1 MVVNAPFWQG
11 KKVLVTGHTGFKGS
25 WLCVWLQQMGAEIV
39 GFSLESNTQPNLF
52 EKAKVS
58 ENMKSIVGDIRV
70 PDEILKICL
79 KERPE
84 IIIHMAAQAL
94 VRYSYSNPIET
105 YQTNVMGS
113 LHVLEAAKQCESV
126 KSIVMVTTDK
136 CYENK
141 EWIWPYR
148 ETDRLGGHDPYSSSK
163 ACMELLVDSYRKS
176 YLSGQHECAVATV
189 RAGNVIGGGDWSEDR
204 LIPDIIKSFIAKKPV
219 RIRNPQSIRP
229 WQHVLEPLSGYL
241 LLAEKLYLEG
251 DKYTGAWNFGPALD
265 DAKTVGYIVKK
276 MANNWGNSQ
285 WELDTND
292 QVKEANILKL
302 DCTKAYEVLAW
313 KGRWSIDTAL
323 EKTIE
328 WYQAEQNKMEMQAF
342 CYQQITEYTQGYKC
356 K

>member
-1 MVVNAPFWQG
+1 MVVNSSFWQG

-25 WLCVWLQQMGAEIV
+25 WLCLWLQKMGAELV
-39 GFSLESNTQPNLF
+39 GFSLEPATNPNLF

-70 PDEILKICL
+70 PDEILNICL
-79 KERPE
+79 REQPE

-126 KSIVMVTTDK
+126 KSLVMVTTDK

-176 YLSGQHECAVATV
+176 YLSGQHECAVATA
-189 RAGNVIGGGDWSEDR
+189 RAGNVIGGGDWSDDR
-204 LIPDIIKSFIAKKPV
+204 LIPDIIKSFIAKKSV
-219 RIRNPQSIRP
+219 KIRNPQSIRP

-241 LLAEKLYLEG
+241 LLAEKLYVEG
-251 DKYTGAWNFGPALD
+251 DKYTEAWNFGPALE

-285 WELDTND
+285 WELDTNE
-292 QVKEANILKL
+292 QVKETSVLKL

-313 KGRWSIDTAL
+313 KGYWSIDTAL

-328 WYQAEQNKMEMQAF
+328 WYQAEQSGQEMGLF
-342 CYQQITEYTQGYKC
+342 CLEQINEFST
-356 K
+356 